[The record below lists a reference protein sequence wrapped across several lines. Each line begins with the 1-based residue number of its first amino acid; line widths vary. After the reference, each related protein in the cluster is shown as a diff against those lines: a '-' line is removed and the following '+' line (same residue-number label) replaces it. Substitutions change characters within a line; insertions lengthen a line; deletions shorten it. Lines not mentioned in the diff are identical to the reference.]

1 MSLPFFASTRSHG
14 NGRYQWSQIGSASII
29 LLGIAAVAG
38 GGSLLSHFIERPKA
52 IFLIL
57 LAMVVWSIGGWFLGG
72 WRLVLAGLAVLA
84 AALAASNGDYVL
96 SVALSVFLFVFLSTH
111 LHIVDRKG

>member
-1 MSLPFFASTRSHG
+1 MSQRFFTTTGSQDHGPDQRSK
-14 NGRYQWSQIGSASII
+14 I
-29 LLGIAAVAG
+29 GIATVVLLIIGAIAG
-38 GGSLLSHFIERPKA
+38 GGGFLSHLIEPPKA

-57 LAMVVWSIGGWFLGG
+57 LAMFVWSVGGWFLGG
-72 WRLVLAGLAVLA
+72 WQLVLAGLAALA

-111 LHIVDRKG
+111 LHVVDRKR